1 MSTITR
7 FEDLEIWKLA
17 RELCKIIFKITQKSE
32 IHRRESGLRNQISIA
47 SGSIMDNI
55 AEGFEREGNKELIQF
70 LTIAKG
76 SAGEVQSQLYRL
88 KDFGYI
94 SNEEFE
100 ETLKKAKTIS
110 GSIANFIKYLKQS
123 ELKGNKFKKLLL

>member
-17 RELCKIIFKITQKSE
+17 RELCKNIYQITQKP
-32 IHRRESGLRNQISIA
+32 ILFKREFGLRSQISMA
-47 SGSIMDNI
+47 SGSVMDNI
-55 AEGFEREGNKELIQF
+55 AEGFEREGNKEFIQF

-76 SAGEVQSQLYRL
+76 SAGEVRSQLYRL
-88 KDFGYI
+88 MDFGYL

-100 ETLKKAKTIS
+100 RTIEKTRILS

-123 ELKGNKFKKLLL
+123 ELKGNRFKK